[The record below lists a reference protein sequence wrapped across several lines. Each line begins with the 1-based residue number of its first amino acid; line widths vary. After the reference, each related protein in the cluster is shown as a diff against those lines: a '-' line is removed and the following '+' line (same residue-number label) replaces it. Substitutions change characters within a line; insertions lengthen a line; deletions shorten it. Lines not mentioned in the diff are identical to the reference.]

1 MNLTQMEVS
10 RVPKVTGLKGLE
22 EIGRVCW
29 ASEGK
34 ITDASAPQF
43 VRMLIN
49 KGHTSVLEH
58 LWITLELDPHEAELV
73 RAVNPKYLTIT
84 DAYVTANARAWREFV
99 QKWPLESLGILP
111 ALKFHYQ
118 ALFEDILI
126 PESCIGKREAAV
138 AQLVAHP
145 EQIPFLLE
153 DHVPMTFHFHCD
165 RGITHELVRH
175 RVFTFTQSSTR
186 YIRYRN
192 IDFSNEGLLKGAVQI
207 AVWKLSLKC
216 SELAYRALIKSG
228 AAPQAARTVLPN
240 ATMATLYMT
249 GSRRQWRQFLE
260 LREAPGAHPSARKLA
275 ASVRSQLV

>member
-1 MNLTQMEVS
+1 MNLSQMEVS
-10 RVPKVTGLKGLE
+10 RVPRVADLMGLE
-22 EIGRVCW
+22 SIGRVCW
-29 ASEGK
+29 ASEGR
-34 ITDASAPQF
+34 ITPDSAPKF
-43 VRMLIN
+43 VRMLVN

-58 LWITLELDPHEAELV
+58 MWITLELDPKEVDIV

-84 DAYVTANARAWREFV
+84 DTYVTANARAWREFI
-99 QKWPLESLGILP
+99 QKWPLEALGILP
-111 ALKFHYQ
+111 TLKSYYPV
-118 ALFEDILI
+118 LFEDISI
-126 PESCIGKREAAV
+126 PEPCIGKREAKV
-138 AQLVAHP
+138 AHLVAHP

-153 DHVPMTFHFHCD
+153 DHVPLTFNFHCD

-192 IDFSNEGLLKGAVQI
+192 IDFSDEGLLKGAVQL